1 MAWLEITRHLVHFVL
16 NDDYESESE
25 GERNLFVAVTGS
37 GGLLGR
43 EVVRVFQKEYDVIEL
58 PHNRLDISDLG
69 QVREVL
75 LNNSPDMVV
84 NCAAYAAVDKAE
96 EDIEKVNLIN
106 GLGVRNLALVCRELG
121 IPLVHIS
128 TDYVFSGEKEE
139 PWGIFDRREPVNA
152 YGYSKYLGE
161 RYLETISPQYYLVRT
176 SWLFGSGG
184 PNFVAS
190 ILNAASKQPE
200 LRVVNDQVGCP
211 TYAVHL
217 TEGILEL
224 VKTGAF
230 GVYHI
235 TNQGGVSWYEL
246 ARFIIQEAGLDVAIV
261 PVSSAEFPRLARRP
275 RNSILNLFPLRETI
289 GRLLPPWQDA
299 MSDYLQDLKSKGGR

>member
-1 MAWLEITRHLVHFVL
+1 V
-16 NDDYESESE
+16 
-25 GERNLFVAVTGS
+25 NLLVAVTGA

-58 PHNRLDISDLG
+58 PHSRLDISDLG

-75 LNNSPDMVV
+75 LNNPPDMVI
-84 NCAAYAAVDKAE
+84 NCAAYTAVDKAE
-96 EDIEKVNLIN
+96 KDIEKAHLVN
-106 GLGVRNLALVCRELG
+106 GLGVRNLALLCRELR
-121 IPLVHIS
+121 IPIVHIS
-128 TDYVFSGEKEE
+128 TDYVFSGEKKE

-161 RYLETISPQYYLVRT
+161 RYLEVINPQYYLIRT

-190 ILNAASKQPE
+190 ILKVAKEQPE
-200 LRVVNDQVGCP
+200 LRVVNDQFGCP
-211 TYAVHL
+211 TYAGHL
-217 TEGILEL
+217 AEGILEL
-224 VKTGAF
+224 VKTGAL

-235 TNQGGVSWYEL
+235 TNQGGVSWYEF

-261 PVSSAEFPRLARRP
+261 PVSSAEFPRPARRP
-275 RNSILNLFPLRETI
+275 QNSTLDPFPLRETI

-299 MSDYLQDLKSKGGR
+299 VGEYLQALKSKGGL